1 MPKPKSTEKKKP
13 GASIAP
19 GSNWLALKKKLPTT
33 SKGSLISRQPAK
45 TQPSPSSAS
54 FPRGSVPTNPIPDV
68 VTGSSK
74 IFSEEVK
81 SLQDLVLG
89 KGVAG
94 EDLVGEPGRYIAID
108 CEMVGVGE
116 NGSESSLARASI
128 VDFQGRVVLDEF
140 VLQRERVTDYRTQ
153 VSGVRPKDMINAKPF
168 SEVQAR
174 IATLLSSADRILV
187 GHALHNDLTALL
199 LSHPAA
205 RIRDTQVYAG
215 RKPNPGKG
223 KGKGKEGEGE
233 KTLWEKYRSPRIG
246 LKRLVKEELGL
257 DIQAGEHSS
266 VLRAVLGRSA
276 VTGFS
281 IQALWRTR
289 SLNALSPDDATPL
302 ELIPTLF
309 LFFLI
314 KSIPKWILLIWYPP
328 QVTDARAAMAI
339 YRLHKRAWD
348 ASLPVSYVKRGRTTS
363 GNEAESGSL
372 ATGEDMD
379 QAQEGSA
386 KRKRRDSAG
395 EFPGGGRKGVS
406 SGLGTIIKPRARK
419 TGKERVERGSAD
431 QAGLCLELLVPNE
444 ARNFDELPGGEDDK
458 RQRTE
463 LKAFVPPARRPSGPR
478 PLPTLAPSRNTSYSS
493 TYRPIIV
500 ESPLA
505 QSREDLSSPPPS
517 SFDPSKLGYQDAI
530 KKTPG
535 TSEDSFPLLRPPT
548 PKRRASL
555 ATQLPTVPITPNVVP
570 DIPWT
575 ISFGGFMSHFEPTPV
590 WPLVIHT
597 ALCVAAFPIVYWL
610 CTAASGLALF
620 WARAIVGAVT
630 GVVGFTIGYNL
641 IRLSRRGID
650 ATAVP
655 RYRLIGLILPMGDC
669 YPRIHAPR
677 WGCYTR
683 TVERFRCE
691 SDKPLVCHT
700 ALIPPNIQT
709 QGHKEDSQA
718 QLRARFSTSPI
729 FRTTDD
735 LEKQRQLDRYVETM
749 VAGDLSTEDVQRA
762 DALSKAAYSNF
773 NFTWSLI
780 PFSSVGLLPM
790 GRTFQIPRTE
800 HIPHAA
806 HNVTDTIHIAETYAD
821 QLLPSGVGFGT
832 FDEEG
837 TDLVGRLREGRDSGR
852 DATGGIVRW
861 PKWGIRVGCQVL
873 EGLDRYL
880 TPVSEVNNMTYLYV
894 PKTALYSLFQ
904 SMDIAYP
911 QIPPVNLSALL
922 EPGDPMPQGIVEAE
936 IAVTSKWWQNG
947 VAHSF
952 KSAPFSNG
960 SQGTGWLQ
968 LEIVLTRLHEDY
980 APNSSFGAYAT
991 PDVLWPS
998 GRVGYDVAICVEE
1011 IRSWVVEAYNSTA
1024 GNPTTLRILHKG
1036 MDLNAPVY
1044 TRQNTTTSEDGTQSG
1059 ISSAGKFAAFGAA
1072 HDNSRN
1078 VMLKDNGRDFAYV
1091 PNPTTAP
1098 ATRVHKTGRGK
1109 GSECDCQIGCSA
1121 SAKLMQNYSDV
1132 APGIHSRYF
1141 CTSFTSR
1148 TPRRDFGVYSWL
1160 AAIEGDAIVGIPTGV
1175 GRYEHLEEL
1184 QRRGGEVKV
1193 RYMAPNENDWKLP
1206 VEERAHK
1213 EFFERYYAART

>member
-1 MPKPKSTEKKKP
+1 MAKKL
-13 GASIAP
+13 GASATP
-19 GSNWLALKKKLPTT
+19 GSNWLALKKKLPITP
-33 SKGSLISRQPAK
+33 KGPLTIKQSVKARSHLP
-45 TQPSPSSAS
+45 SAS
-54 FPRGSVPTNPIPDV
+54 FPRGRVSTSPVPDIV
-68 VTGSSK
+68 AGSSK
-74 IFSEEVK
+74 VWSQEVK
-81 SLQDLVLG
+81 ALQDLVSG

-140 VLQRERVTDYRTQ
+140 VSQRERVTDYRTQ
-153 VSGVRPKDMINAKPF
+153 VSGIRPKDMINAKPF

-174 IATLLSSADRILV
+174 IAALLSSSDRVLV

-223 KGKGKEGEGE
+223 KEKAKEGEGE
-233 KTLWEKYRSPRIG
+233 KSLWEKYRSPRIG
-246 LKRLVKEELGL
+246 LKRLVKEELGV

-266 VLRAVLGRSA
+266 
-276 VTGFS
+276 
-281 IQALWRTR
+281 
-289 SLNALSPDDATPL
+289 
-302 ELIPTLF
+302 
-309 LFFLI
+309 
-314 KSIPKWILLIWYPP
+314 
-328 QVTDARAAMAI
+328 VTDARAAMAI

-348 ASLPVSYVKRGRTTS
+348 ASLPVSYVKRAKTAS
-363 GNEAESGSL
+363 GNEAESESL
-372 ATGEDMD
+372 ATGEEAD
-379 QAQEGSA
+379 QVQQGRA
-386 KRKRRDSAG
+386 KRKRRNSAE
-395 EFPGGGRKGVS
+395 EFPGGGRRGVS
-406 SGLGTIIKPRARK
+406 SGLGTIIKPRAVK
-419 TGKERVERGSAD
+419 VGKERVQHGSAD
-431 QAGLCLELLVPNE
+431 Q
-444 ARNFDELPGGEDDK
+444 GGSK
-458 RQRTE
+458 WWRTLGGGQSKGKLTLDPRVAPVDSPMNAPIIVE
-463 LKAFVPPARRPSGPR
+463 AFVPPPRRPSGPR
-478 PLPTLAPSRNTSYSS
+478 PLPHLAPSRNTSYSS

-517 SFDPSKLGYQDAI
+517 AFDPSKLGYQDAI

-535 TSEDSFPLLRPPT
+535 TSDDSLPLLTPRSPPT
-548 PKRRASL
+548 PKRRTSI

-570 DIPWT
+570 NIPWT
-575 ISFGGFMSHFEPTPV
+575 VSFGGIMSHFEPTPV

-597 ALCVAAFPIVYWL
+597 VLCIAAFPIVYWL

-650 ATAVP
+650 ATVWATVIHESMHP
-655 RYRLIGLILPMGDC
+655 DGGVTLEQLNDFAANPTSPWSAIRLLFRRTFKHKGAR
-669 YPRIHAPR
+669 RIHRRNYDRKPWALTIIIFLFVAILSACLVFVFGR
-677 WGCYTR
+677 IVDIYT
-683 TVERFRCE
+683 
-691 SDKPLVCHT
+691 
-700 ALIPPNIQT
+700 
-709 QGHKEDSQA
+709 
-718 QLRARFSTSPI
+718 
-729 FRTTDD
+729 
-735 LEKQRQLDRYVETM
+735 KQERQLDRYVETT
-749 VAGDLSTEDVQRA
+749 VAGDLSVDDVQRA
-762 DALSKAAYSNF
+762 DQLSKMAYSNF

-800 HIPHAA
+800 HIPHAT
-806 HNVTDTIHIAETYAD
+806 HNVTDTIHIAETYSD
-821 QLLPSGVGFGT
+821 QLLPNGVGFGT

-837 TDLVGRLREGRDSGR
+837 TGLVGRLREGRDSGR

-873 EGLDRYL
+873 DGLDRYL
-880 TPVSEVNNMTYLYV
+880 TPVSAVNNMTYLYV

-952 KSAPFSNG
+952 KSAPLSNG
-960 SQGTGWLQ
+960 ALGTGWLQ
-968 LEIVLTRLHEDY
+968 LEIVLTRLHEAY
-980 APNSSFGAYAT
+980 APNSTFGAYAT
-991 PDVLWPS
+991 PDALWS
-998 GRVGYDVAICVEE
+998 GGRVGYDVAICVEE
-1011 IRSWVVEAYNSTA
+1011 IRSWVVEAYNSACSSLFYAALT
-1024 GNPTTLRILHKG
+1024 KG

-1044 TRQNTTTSEDGTQSG
+1044 TQQNITTSEDGTQSG
-1059 ISSAGKFAAFGAA
+1059 ISSTKKFAAFGAA

-1078 VMLKDNGRDFAYV
+1078 VMLKDNGRDFSYV
-1091 PNPTTAP
+1091 PNPT
-1098 ATRVHKTGRGK
+1098 V
-1109 GSECDCQIGCSA
+1109 
-1121 SAKLMQNYSDV
+1121 V
-1132 APGIHSRYF
+1132 
-1141 CTSFTSR
+1141 SFTNGTGPLGYTKLDPERVANAIAKSDAQHLLPYLAGSQPILAR
-1148 TPRRDFGVYSWL
+1148 NYPDKTVAYIRISKLGLGISLLVMLLLGYIVAIFVPRLPLGLPRRDFGVYSWL

-1184 QRRGGEVKV
+1184 QRRGGEAKV
-1193 RYMAPNENDWKLP
+1193 RYAAPNERDWKLP

-1213 EFFERYYAART
+1213 EFFERYYAAQT

>member
-1 MPKPKSTEKKKP
+1 MD
-13 GASIAP
+13 AP
-19 GSNWLALKKKLPTT
+19 
-33 SKGSLISRQPAK
+33 I
-45 TQPSPSSAS
+45 
-54 FPRGSVPTNPIPDV
+54 
-68 VTGSSK
+68 
-74 IFSEEVK
+74 
-81 SLQDLVLG
+81 
-89 KGVAG
+89 
-94 EDLVGEPGRYIAID
+94 
-108 CEMVGVGE
+108 
-116 NGSESSLARASI
+116 I
-128 VDFQGRVVLDEF
+128 VE
-140 VLQRERVTDYRTQ
+140 
-153 VSGVRPKDMINAKPF
+153 
-168 SEVQAR
+168 
-174 IATLLSSADRILV
+174 
-187 GHALHNDLTALL
+187 
-199 LSHPAA
+199 
-205 RIRDTQVYAG
+205 
-215 RKPNPGKG
+215 
-223 KGKGKEGEGE
+223 
-233 KTLWEKYRSPRIG
+233 
-246 LKRLVKEELGL
+246 
-257 DIQAGEHSS
+257 
-266 VLRAVLGRSA
+266 
-276 VTGFS
+276 
-281 IQALWRTR
+281 
-289 SLNALSPDDATPL
+289 
-302 ELIPTLF
+302 
-309 LFFLI
+309 
-314 KSIPKWILLIWYPP
+314 
-328 QVTDARAAMAI
+328 
-339 YRLHKRAWD
+339 
-348 ASLPVSYVKRGRTTS
+348 
-363 GNEAESGSL
+363 
-372 ATGEDMD
+372 
-379 QAQEGSA
+379 
-386 KRKRRDSAG
+386 
-395 EFPGGGRKGVS
+395 
-406 SGLGTIIKPRARK
+406 
-419 TGKERVERGSAD
+419 
-431 QAGLCLELLVPNE
+431 
-444 ARNFDELPGGEDDK
+444 
-458 RQRTE
+458 
-463 LKAFVPPARRPSGPR
+463 AFVPPARRPSGPR

-597 ALCVAAFPIVYWL
+597 ALCLPDRILAV
-610 CTAASGLALF
+610 TAASGLALF

-936 IAVTSKWWQNG
+936 IAQNG
-947 VAHSF
+947 GKTVWPTRSNRHLSRMGL
-952 KSAPFSNG
+952 KAP
-960 SQGTGWLQ
+960 
-968 LEIVLTRLHEDY
+968 DY

-1091 PNPTTAP
+1091 PNPT
-1098 ATRVHKTGRGK
+1098 VSFGR
-1109 GSECDCQIGCSA
+1109 
-1121 SAKLMQNYSDV
+1121 
-1132 APGIHSRYF
+1132 
-1141 CTSFTSR
+1141 SFTDGTGPLGYTKLDAERVANAIAKSDAQHLLPYLAGSQPILAR
-1148 TPRRDFGVYSWL
+1148 NYPDKTVAYIRISKLGLSISLLVMLLLGYIVAIFVPRLPLGLPRRDFGVYSWL